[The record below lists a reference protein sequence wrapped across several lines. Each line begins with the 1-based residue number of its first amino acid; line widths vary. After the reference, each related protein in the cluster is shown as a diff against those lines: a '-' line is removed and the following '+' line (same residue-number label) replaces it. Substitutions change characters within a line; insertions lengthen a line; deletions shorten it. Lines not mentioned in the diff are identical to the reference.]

1 MSEIYQVQLT
11 QCAYGGEAF
20 GRLPDGRA
28 VFVPF
33 ALPEE
38 MVRIRLVEDKPSYA
52 RAELLEIVT
61 PSPRRI
67 SPRCAHFATCGGC
80 HYQHM
85 PYELQLQTKTAIL
98 SEQLERIG
106 RLKNPPIHPAV
117 ASPLLYYYR
126 NHIQFDLTEEGKLGY
141 HAALSDQV
149 FAIQECHLP
158 QQPLHQLW
166 QMIDIEPFPGLQ
178 GVHLRLGMDEEAML
192 ILVCEQPQLP
202 QFEVEGLPISA
213 VHLSPAGRQVLA
225 GNEYLLMEVL
235 GRVFRV
241 SADSFFQVNTPM
253 AAAMVEHVLHLLN
266 LTSADTVLEVYA
278 GVGLF
283 SAFLAPKVGRLI
295 AIEAS
300 ESACDDFAFNLD
312 EFDHVE
318 LYQATAEA
326 TLASLEVHP
335 RFVLVDPPRS
345 GLSRKTMRGVLTL
358 KPQYLVYISCDPA
371 TLARD
376 ARHLVED
383 GYHLI
388 QATPFDLFPQTYHI
402 ESISLWEH
410 LG

>member
-1 MSEIYQVQLT
+1 MSTIYQVQLT
-11 QCAYGGEAF
+11 RCTYGGEAF

-38 MVRIRLVEDKPSYA
+38 TARIRLVEDKPGYA

-61 PSPRRI
+61 PSPQRI
-67 SPRCAHFATCGGC
+67 SPRCAHFGLCGGC

-98 SEQLERIG
+98 GEQLERIG
-106 RLKNPPIHPAV
+106 KLKNPPVAPAI
-117 ASPLLYYYR
+117 ASPLPYHYR
-126 NHIQFDLTEEGKLGY
+126 NHIQFDLTPEGKLGY
-141 HAALSDQV
+141 HTALTDQV

-178 GVHLRLGMDEEAML
+178 GVHLRLGMNDEAML
-192 ILVCEQPQLP
+192 ILVCDEPQLP
-202 QFEVEGLPISA
+202 QFQVEGLPISA
-213 VHLSPAGRQVLA
+213 VHLSPAGRQVLV
-225 GNEYLLMEVL
+225 GNEYLMMEVL
-235 GRVFRV
+235 GRLFRV

-253 AAAMVEHVLHLLN
+253 AAAMVEHVLRLLD
-266 LTSADTVLEVYA
+266 LTRADTALEVYA

-300 ESACDDFAFNLD
+300 ASACDDFAFNLD
-312 EFDHVE
+312 EYDNVE
-318 LYQATAEA
+318 LYQATAEE
-326 TLASLEVHP
+326 TLPRLEVHP
-335 RFVLVDPPRS
+335 KAILVDPPRS
-345 GLSRKTMRGVLTL
+345 GIARKAMQGILGL
-358 KPQYLVYISCDPA
+358 KPQQLVYISCDPA

-376 ARHLVED
+376 ARYLAAGGYRLVQ
-383 GYHLI
+383 I
-388 QATPFDLFPQTYHI
+388 TPFDLFPQTYHI
-402 ESISLWEH
+402 ESISLWERVA
-410 LG
+410 